1 MITRE
6 FNLYLHAGHS
16 IPLVINVN
24 QYDQGE
30 QWLFSLF
37 NSDGTQY
44 VPSSGAI
51 VGIKSD
57 NLGIINSG
65 TVDSQGRVVINET
78 QQMTAAVGKAV
89 FELLIDDQSH
99 GTANFVVLVE
109 PKPGDNAD
117 LSETDI
123 SMIEQA
129 IEAASSIKP
138 YGSPL
143 VASTVAGMTD
153 HEKVYVYVGSET
165 GYTSGNWYYWD
176 GSAWTSGGVYNS
188 VAVQTDTTLTLSG
201 VAADAKKTG
210 DEISDLKSEI
220 NLVAEKTVSDLV
232 VEHDYSRSELT
243 AGILSTNGTV
253 VDSSTAGYT
262 QPFEVAEGDIITA
275 KKYYLNSQNQPVYA
289 DTPLRSVAVKKAD
302 QSYSNADGEL
312 NVNSY
317 TVPSGIKYA
326 QITISGVMSGTYDNV
341 CIYQTTPD
349 GQITYTLKDS
359 IKSVIESEGV
369 LELVN
374 NELSTM
380 NLANQ
385 YACALPNT
393 TFRQTIGLAEKWY
406 KKSIISPPS
415 AHVFAQAGYSTTGY
429 ANDGFVFANE
439 IAVSS
444 ANGYKYYAHD
454 TLLNKIY
461 DFDFGT
467 GYGAPRRVIAENL
480 SNCSLLAIGDSTVDS
495 DVMTATLLSHF
506 ASKGRT
512 ITLLGTCGSATD
524 PLNKNE
530 GRAGWTTAEYMANTS
545 KNGYTNPFY
554 NNGFDFSYYMNQQGY
569 SGVDF
574 VVIQLGI
581 NDLYNVLDPNYASI
595 FGNIK
600 TMIDSILAY
609 NANIK
614 VIVNLPT
621 TPNSD
626 ESAHSVAE
634 YLYRNRVIK
643 FNEYAQAQILSGFN
657 ENSVRCSYC
666 HLILDPATDI
676 RDNVHPTDA
685 GYQKMALEVVNQ
697 INCFQNGTD

>member
-24 QYDQGE
+24 QYDRGE
-30 QWLFSLF
+30 QWLFKLF

-65 TVDSQGRVVINET
+65 SVDAQGRVVINET

-117 LSETDI
+117 LSESDLSLI
-123 SMIEQA
+123 QQA
-129 IEAASSIKP
+129 IDGTSATAIAQGVSDWMDENLTPTTPVVDTS
-138 YGSPL
+138 L
-143 VASTVAGMTD
+143 TV
-153 HEKVYVYVGSET
+153 
-165 GYTSGNWYYWD
+165 SG
-176 GSAWTSGGVYNS
+176 A
-188 VAVQTDTTLTLSG
+188 
-201 VAADAKKTG
+201 AADSKKVG
-210 DEISDLKSEI
+210 DEISDLKSQV

>member
-1 MITRE
+1 MSDIETNLQTIITAVHGRDVRQAIHDAIHDCYEDGKAGATDLVARE
-6 FNLYLHAGHS
+6 RISEIVTDSTGSLSGYSVQTEKITLGTLNHSSDKYNYTGSKTFTDDVTIIDVVAYSSGYGAGIPISYKYENKVLTATATVTFEFQAGVDATIVYLQS
-16 IPLVINVN
+16 EPISLTELTDIRV
-24 QYDQGE
+24 GE
-30 QWLFSLF
+30 
-37 NSDGTQY
+37 DGTVY
-44 VPSSGAI
+44 
-51 VGIKSD
+51 D
-57 NLGIINSG
+57 
-65 TVDSQGRVVINET
+65 
-78 QQMTAAVGKAV
+78 TAGDAVRG
-89 FELLIDDQSH
+89 Q
-99 GTANFVVLVE
+99 
-109 PKPGDNAD
+109 
-117 LSETDI
+117 
-123 SMIEQA
+123 
-129 IEAASSIKP
+129 
-138 YGSPL
+138 
-143 VASTVAGMTD
+143 
-153 HEKVYVYVGSET
+153 
-165 GYTSGNWYYWD
+165 
-176 GSAWTSGGVYNS
+176 
-188 VAVQTDTTLTLSG
+188 
-201 VAADAKKTG
+201 
-210 DEISDLKSEI
+210 ISDLKSET

-232 VEHDYSRSELT
+232 VEHNYSRSELT

-302 QSYSNADGEL
+302 ESYSNADGEL

-326 QITISGVMSGTYDNV
+326 QITISGVMSGTYDYI
-341 CIYQTTPD
+341 CIYQTTLD

-369 LELVN
+369 RELVN

-406 KKSIISPPS
+406 KKSAISPPS
-415 AHVFAQAGYSTTGY
+415 AHIFAQAGYSTTEY

-454 TLLNKIY
+454 TLLNKIF
-461 DFDFGT
+461 DFDYGT

-506 ASKGRT
+506 SEKGKT
-512 ITLLGTCGSATD
+512 ITLLGTLGKATE
-524 PLNKNE
+524 PLNRNE

-554 NNGFDFSYYMNQQGY
+554 NNGFDFSYYMNRQGY

-581 NDLYNVLDPNYASI
+581 NDLYNVLEPDYASI

-609 NANIK
+609 NANTKI
-614 VIVNLPT
+614 IVNLPT

-643 FNEYAQAQILSGFN
+643 FNEYAQAQILSGYN